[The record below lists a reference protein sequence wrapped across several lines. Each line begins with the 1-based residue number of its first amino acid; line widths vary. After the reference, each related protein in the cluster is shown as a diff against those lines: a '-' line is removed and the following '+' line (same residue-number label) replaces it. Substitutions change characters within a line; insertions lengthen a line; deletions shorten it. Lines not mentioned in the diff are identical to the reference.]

1 MDIGRFILS
10 ASFSTG
16 DGLAIGG
23 IIILLVLSAFSSG
36 CETSFSSVNTMRIKT
51 LAENR
56 VKGARKAQYI
66 CDHYDFALCCFLVMN
81 NLINIAN
88 TTICAYVFA
97 KFILNP
103 TLANVV
109 NTIVMTIIILVFTEI
124 TPKAYAKHNPEKFV
138 LKFSGLVF
146 IVMKIMGVLAWPFYK
161 LQKVFIKGNNDIK
174 ITGDEFENI
183 VDTMEDQGV
192 IDSEN
197 ADIIHG
203 ALDISEKTVYDI
215 FVPRVDM
222 IAISVTAKPNEIKRV
237 FAENQFSRVPIYE
250 GDKDN
255 IVGVLN
261 YKDFF
266 IADYN
271 NEKFNLTDYLTQ
283 PLKVTEILKVA
294 ELIKMMQKE
303 KKHLAIVVDEYGGTS
318 GIVTMED
325 AIEEMIGEIYD
336 EHDKIDVEAIK
347 KLEDN
352 KYQVSPD
359 VSIEDLFEYLEI
371 EHLPETNYS
380 SVGGL
385 IYELSETLP
394 KKGTVV
400 SIKVEDDVLDENKN
414 YITITSSLTF
424 TVEEFDDDR
433 IQEITVVVEKEN
445 TVSEID
451 D

>member
-10 ASFSTG
+10 ASFSMG
-16 DGLAIGG
+16 DGLAIAG
-23 IIILLVLSAFSSG
+23 IVILLCFSAFSSG

-56 VKGARKAQYI
+56 VKGARRAQYI
-66 CDHYDFALCCFLVMN
+66 CDHFDFALCCFLVMN

-88 TTICAYVFA
+88 TTICAYIFA
-97 KFILNP
+97 KFIANP
-103 TLANVV
+103 TLANII

-146 IVMKIMGVLAWPFYK
+146 VVMKIMGVLAFPFYK
-161 LQKVFIKGNNDIK
+161 LQKVFIKGENEVK

-183 VDTMEDQGV
+183 VDTMEVQGV

-222 IAISVTAKPNEIKRV
+222 IAMPVYAKTSEIKKA
-237 FAENQFSRVPIYE
+237 FAENQFSRLPIYE

-255 IVGVLN
+255 IVGILN
-261 YKDFF
+261 FKDFF
-266 IADYN
+266 VSDYESEN
-271 NEKFNLTDYLTQ
+271 YNLKDYLTK
-283 PLKVTEILKVA
+283 PLKVTEIMKVD
-294 ELIKMMQKE
+294 ELIKYMQKE
-303 KKHLAIVVDEYGGTS
+303 KKHIAIVVDEYGGTS

-336 EHDKIDVEAIK
+336 EHDKAIDAPIQ
-347 KLEDN
+347 KLEDD
-352 KYQVSPD
+352 KYKVLPD
-359 VSIEDLFEYLEI
+359 VSVEDLFEFLEI
-371 EHLPETNYS
+371 EHLPETSYS
-380 SVGGL
+380 SVGGMV
-385 IYELSETLP
+385 YELSETLP
-394 KKGTVV
+394 KKGTIV
-400 SIKVEDDVLDENKN
+400 SITVEDDVLDKNKN
-414 YITITSSLTF
+414 YITIKSNLTF
-424 TVEEFDDDR
+424 NVEEFDDDR
-433 IQEITVVVEKEN
+433 IQSIIVTVKKEN
-445 TVSEID
+445 FESKID
-451 D
+451 E